1 MCWVCVET
9 AGGYSRGE
17 IVVADPGVLPPGH
30 VLIGEKALVP
40 ARDGS
45 AVACFAKKVRVDS
58 AAGYK
63 LEDLRILP
71 VTFDAQGVRRREFAQ
86 AVAAMVEG
94 TPQGGGLQLEGPATA
109 LNVLK
114 SLRDQFMTPTSF
126 HEFWLRSAEIPRGDR
141 SIYEHEVLSRILESI
156 VTVDQLNVSGL
167 QGIEL
172 LVRRL
177 QVIREAHR
185 ILPSSPD
192 YSSAE
197 FFMGW
202 KYRKGAHGVDP
213 DLAHH
218 VAAELKSEAMILKE
232 SRKAK
237 EEAQARR
244 RNPGDKKGGG
254 LSTSARRRKARVR
267 GLVEESNRIIDT
279 LNEMYAPQ
287 QVSPQ
292 GECTLAQRSSQHA
305 IFKQLARQSKAH
317 QQCSMREAVQELLQC
332 DSSYSQEDFVS
343 TVRPYQRDLISL
355 PETGDDPVSLDQVLD
370 EHGRQVL
377 GDPLR
382 TMLLSDEEW
391 GEVLEKGDLVRPY
404 MDVRLQHDQQLYTS
418 FIQDLHA
425 KGMISFTWRPREIV
439 CIPEGST
446 LYLAQSDI
454 KDYFYSLALPHEL
467 QSLFCLPAIAKSTMQ
482 DWGLD
487 LDQVDCDAEGWTFP
501 MLRVVLMGWSW
512 AMWVAQRVH
521 THLCMEAGGLSLDRV
536 IVESKAPPDLS
547 DGEVII
553 IPYADNL
560 NVAGIDEQRV
570 QQVKNKIV
578 DRLRE
583 IGFRVREEL
592 EACSI
597 GQSLGFLVDGAKG
610 VVAPIPERL
619 HKVRLALDWLARQ
632 PWVTGKQ
639 VERLIGHCVHFM
651 LLRREL
657 LSIFRAMYDFA
668 HKSYSKKRPLF
679 ASAARE
685 AKWASALLGLCSVDL
700 RKDWSGRV
708 TASDA
713 SLSGVA
719 VCCRELPRDEV
730 AAIGSQR
737 EPWRYKYKELP
748 PPREAALN
756 FGDPFSDP
764 STVKPLKQ
772 ELEQPDP
779 FELNEKFVEVPQN
792 VLQPE
797 LWQEVFAVHMKHPEH
812 ITLLETR
819 GVVISLRHKFRA
831 VQHFGKRHLHLGDN
845 MGMILM
851 IAKGRSSSFSMLKLC
866 RRLCA
871 LLLCADSML
880 SPRWI
885 PSELNVADKGRRP
898 ADKAKTRAEIARQR
912 SDPPRFKGQTNL
924 ERVAVSE
931 AVAKDY
937 TRRTNDLRFFARQ
950 SKISLRSAK
959 NLDEACTLFLNNIF
973 EQGVELH
980 EGSKFVAAVKDAFP
994 DFGHKS
1000 ALPRMIRALQGWTKI
1015 DPQKT
1020 RPPLPWELVAG
1031 IAMKMQARTRHHA
1044 ALAVL
1049 TMFSAYLRPGE
1060 CLGIQ
1065 KTDLV
1070 RPMPRQEHHTLHLHP
1085 AERHEA
1091 SKVGISEES
1100 IQLDSVQLLWLGQ
1113 ALEQLQTDGPFL
1125 FELGHAEMVSAW
1137 KQALVDLGLE
1147 HNHAV
1152 LHQL

>member
-1 MCWVCVET
+1 MHFGTEGQSACHLQ
-9 AGGYSRGE
+9 A
-17 IVVADPGVLPPGH
+17 
-30 VLIGEKALVP
+30 IGPSIK
-40 ARDGS
+40 
-45 AVACFAKKVRVDS
+45 
-58 AAGYK
+58 
-63 LEDLRILP
+63 
-71 VTFDAQGVRRREFAQ
+71 
-86 AVAAMVEG
+86 
-94 TPQGGGLQLEGPATA
+94 GP
-109 LNVLK
+109 
-114 SLRDQFMTPTSF
+114 
-126 HEFWLRSAEIPRGDR
+126 
-141 SIYEHEVLSRILESI
+141 
-156 VTVDQLNVSGL
+156 
-167 QGIEL
+167 
-172 LVRRL
+172 
-177 QVIREAHR
+177 
-185 ILPSSPD
+185 
-192 YSSAE
+192 
-197 FFMGW
+197 
-202 KYRKGAHGVDP
+202 
-213 DLAHH
+213 
-218 VAAELKSEAMILKE
+218 
-232 SRKAK
+232 
-237 EEAQARR
+237 
-244 RNPGDKKGGG
+244 
-254 LSTSARRRKARVR
+254 
-267 GLVEESNRIIDT
+267 
-279 LNEMYAPQ
+279 
-287 QVSPQ
+287 
-292 GECTLAQRSSQHA
+292 
-305 IFKQLARQSKAH
+305 

-425 KGMISFTWRPREIV
+425 KGMISFTSRPREIAPPFFVKKKNGRLRLILDCRAVNTRFKKPPPLALGAGTSWAQV

-467 QSLFCLPAIAKSTMQ
+467 QSLFCLPAIAKSAMQ

-487 LDQVDCDAEGWTFP
+487 LDQVDCDAEGWRFP
-501 MLRVVLMGWSW
+501 MLRVVPMGWSW

-583 IGFRVREEL
+583 IGFRVHEEL

-657 LSIFRAMYDFA
+657 LSIFRAMYDFV

-871 LLLCADSML
+871 LLLCTDSVL

-885 PSELNVADKGRRP
+885 PSELNVADKGSRRWESQRKRDV
-898 ADKAKTRAEIARQR
+898 AGRAWEKIQ
-912 SDPPRFKGQTNL
+912 L
-924 ERVAVSE
+924 ERVDSVCYPTRAGKPDRRQAASSARQETPSCKGAQDSLRQEAGRQGQDSSRDSETEIRSSSLQGTDKPGATSSVGSSGERLHQKDQRSEILCTTEQDFPSKCEELGRGLHLVSE
-931 AVAKDY
+931 QHLRAGRRAPRGLKVCGGGQRRVPRLWPQVSTASNDQSTSGLDKD
-937 TRRTNDLRFFARQ
+937 
-950 SKISLRSAK
+950 RSSE
-959 NLDEACTLFLNNIF
+959 DQTT
-973 EQGVELH
+973 
-980 EGSKFVAAVKDAFP
+980 
-994 DFGHKS
+994 S
-1000 ALPRMIRALQGWTKI
+1000 ALGVGRRHCNEDAGTK
-1015 DPQKT
+1015 
-1020 RPPLPWELVAG
+1020 
-1031 IAMKMQARTRHHA
+1031 A
-1044 ALAVL
+1044 A
-1049 TMFSAYLRPGE
+1049 PCG
-1060 CLGIQ
+1060 LGG
-1065 KTDLV
+1065 
-1070 RPMPRQEHHTLHLHP
+1070 
-1085 AERHEA
+1085 
-1091 SKVGISEES
+1091 S
-1100 IQLDSVQLLWLGQ
+1100 
-1113 ALEQLQTDGPFL
+1113 
-1125 FELGHAEMVSAW
+1125 
-1137 KQALVDLGLE
+1137 
-1147 HNHAV
+1147 
-1152 LHQL
+1152 